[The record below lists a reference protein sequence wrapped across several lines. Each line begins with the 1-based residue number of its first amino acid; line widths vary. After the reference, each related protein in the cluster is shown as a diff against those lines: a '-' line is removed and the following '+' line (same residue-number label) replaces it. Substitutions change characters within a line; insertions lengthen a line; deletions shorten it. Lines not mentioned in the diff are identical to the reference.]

1 MPQTFLYATRGLLHK
16 KQKTPN
22 KTKTNQK
29 IFPYCDWYMLDFI
42 LCTSHIKLLTTAAQ
56 IISNDVML
64 VCYRW
69 KYLNWLHIKWGQHY
83 KKRKKEKKEQKEQ
96 KHKKASICRISAKS
110 GEQIKTVKPK
120 QRLALSVFF
129 RHELKCK
136 ASSGASEY

>member
-1 MPQTFLYATRGLLHK
+1 MYVTDG
-16 KQKTPN
+16 N
-22 KTKTNQK
+22 
-29 IFPYCDWYMLDFI
+29 I
-42 LCTSHIKLLTTAAQ
+42 LTDCTLSGANTT
-56 IISNDVML
+56 
-64 VCYRW
+64 
-69 KYLNWLHIKWGQHY
+69 
-83 KKRKKEKKEQKEQ
+83 KKEKKEQKEQ

>member
-1 MPQTFLYATRGLLHK
+1 MYVTDG
-16 KQKTPN
+16 N
-22 KTKTNQK
+22 
-29 IFPYCDWYMLDFI
+29 I
-42 LCTSHIKLLTTAAQ
+42 LTDCTLSGANTT
-56 IISNDVML
+56 
-64 VCYRW
+64 
-69 KYLNWLHIKWGQHY
+69 
-83 KKRKKEKKEQKEQ
+83 KKEQKEQ

>member
-1 MPQTFLYATRGLLHK
+1 MYVTDG
-16 KQKTPN
+16 N
-22 KTKTNQK
+22 
-29 IFPYCDWYMLDFI
+29 I
-42 LCTSHIKLLTTAAQ
+42 LTDCTLSGANTT
-56 IISNDVML
+56 
-64 VCYRW
+64 
-69 KYLNWLHIKWGQHY
+69 
-83 KKRKKEKKEQKEQ
+83 KKEKKKEQKEQ

>member
-1 MPQTFLYATRGLLHK
+1 MYVTDG
-16 KQKTPN
+16 N
-22 KTKTNQK
+22 
-29 IFPYCDWYMLDFI
+29 I
-42 LCTSHIKLLTTAAQ
+42 LTDCTLSGANTT
-56 IISNDVML
+56 
-64 VCYRW
+64 
-69 KYLNWLHIKWGQHY
+69 
-83 KKRKKEKKEQKEQ
+83 KKEKEQKEQ

>member
-1 MPQTFLYATRGLLHK
+1 MYVTDGNIST
-16 KQKTPN
+16 
-22 KTKTNQK
+22 
-29 IFPYCDWYMLDFI
+29 D
-42 LCTSHIKLLTTAAQ
+42 CTLSGANTT
-56 IISNDVML
+56 
-64 VCYRW
+64 
-69 KYLNWLHIKWGQHY
+69 
-83 KKRKKEKKEQKEQ
+83 KKEKKEQKEQ

>member
-1 MPQTFLYATRGLLHK
+1 MYVTDGNILTDCTLSGANTTK
-16 KQKTPN
+16 KE
-22 KTKTNQK
+22 
-29 IFPYCDWYMLDFI
+29 
-42 LCTSHIKLLTTAAQ
+42 
-56 IISNDVML
+56 
-64 VCYRW
+64 
-69 KYLNWLHIKWGQHY
+69 
-83 KKRKKEKKEQKEQ
+83 KKEKKEQKEQ

>member
-1 MPQTFLYATRGLLHK
+1 MYVTDG
-16 KQKTPN
+16 N
-22 KTKTNQK
+22 
-29 IFPYCDWYMLDFI
+29 I
-42 LCTSHIKLLTTAAQ
+42 LTDCTLSGANTT
-56 IISNDVML
+56 
-64 VCYRW
+64 
-69 KYLNWLHIKWGQHY
+69 
-83 KKRKKEKKEQKEQ
+83 KKEKKKKEQ

>member
-1 MPQTFLYATRGLLHK
+1 MYVTDG
-16 KQKTPN
+16 N
-22 KTKTNQK
+22 
-29 IFPYCDWYMLDFI
+29 I
-42 LCTSHIKLLTTAAQ
+42 LTDCTLSGANTT
-56 IISNDVML
+56 
-64 VCYRW
+64 
-69 KYLNWLHIKWGQHY
+69 
-83 KKRKKEKKEQKEQ
+83 KKEKKEQ